1 MIILLLV
8 VGLTTFKGLGHALA
22 LPGTFLSLNL
32 IQANIVAPLAHGRRQ
47 TLNPVAIFAGIAFW
61 YSIWGILGAFVAV
74 PLLATMKILCDHIE
88 SLAPIGEFLG
98 RRDDEEQ
105 GAPARHALL

>member
-1 MIILLLV
+1 
-8 VGLTTFKGLGHALA
+8 
-22 LPGTFLSLNL
+22 
-32 IQANIVAPLAHGRRQ
+32 
-47 TLNPVAIFAGIAFW
+47 
-61 YSIWGILGAFVAV
+61 
-74 PLLATMKILCDHIE
+74 MKILCDHIE